1 MASYEVAQL
10 GVGWAVF
17 RVDTAKFGHVCGPY
31 RSKRQAMSE
40 LRALRARV
48 LETRRETLTRGI
60 YRTGDDDESRS
71 RRLR

>member
-31 RSKRQAMSE
+31 RSKRQALSE

-48 LETRRETLTRGI
+48 LETRETASRRIGRG
-60 YRTGDDDESRS
+60 TNDDESRA